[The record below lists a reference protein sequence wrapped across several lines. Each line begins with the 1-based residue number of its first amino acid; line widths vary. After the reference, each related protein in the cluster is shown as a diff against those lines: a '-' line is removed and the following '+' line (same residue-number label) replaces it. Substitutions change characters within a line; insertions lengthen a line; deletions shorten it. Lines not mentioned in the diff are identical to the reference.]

1 MSNIFTLGDKFAAII
16 DGKTVKRSN
25 RRALERM
32 LKRTGPEHISVEPV
46 KSEFSVTQRFDFIS
60 KFVKLISKN
69 RINSLIVTGSPGV
82 GKTHTVN
89 EILQESGLVED
100 TIGET
105 GDYISIKGHS
115 TAKALYRL
123 LWENNGKVIVFDDAD
138 SVFKDPTAANL
149 LKGAL
154 DTTPKRVISWHAEF
168 SENEELPNRF
178 EFTGRVVFIS
188 NLSIKDFPPALISRS
203 FCVDLSLDIDEKI
216 ERIEHI
222 FTKIKADHKV
232 EVLDFIRSNKTKMK
246 DLNVR
251 MACKALTLANSTDED
266 EWKDLALY
274 SMTL

>member
-1 MSNIFTLGDKFAAII
+1 MSNIFTIGDKFAAVI

-32 LKRTGPEHISVEPV
+32 LKRTEPVQSVVEPV
-46 KSEFSVTQRFDFIS
+46 KSDFSVTQRFDFIS

-69 RINSLIVTGSPGV
+69 HINSLIVTGSPGI

-89 EILQESGLVED
+89 EILQESGLIED

-105 GDYISIKGHS
+105 GDYIAIKGHS

-123 LWENNGKVIVFDDAD
+123 LWENNGKVIIFDDAD
-138 SVFKDPTAANL
+138 SAFKDPISANL

-154 DTTPKRVISWHAEF
+154 DSIPKRVISWHAEF
-168 SENEELPNRF
+168 SESEELPNRF

-188 NLSIKDFPPALISRS
+188 NLSIKDFPQALISRS
-203 FCVDLSLDIDEKI
+203 FCVDLSLNMDEKI

-222 FTKIKADHKV
+222 FSKIKADRKT

-251 MACKALTLANSTDED
+251 MACNTLKLANSMD
-266 EWKDLALY
+266 EWEDIALY